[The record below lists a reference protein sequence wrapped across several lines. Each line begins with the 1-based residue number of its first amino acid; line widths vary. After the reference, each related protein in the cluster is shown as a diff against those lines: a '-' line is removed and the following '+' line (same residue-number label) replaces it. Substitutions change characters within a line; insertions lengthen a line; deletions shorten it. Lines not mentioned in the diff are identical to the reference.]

1 MKTALITGITGQD
14 GSYLAEFLLQK
25 EYQVI
30 GMIRENNGIGDD
42 NIKKIKDK
50 LVIEKGDLLNKES
63 LLNIFKK
70 HQIDEVYNLG
80 GITFIPASWE
90 NPTKT
95 FDVNTLGYTRL
106 LEIIKNI
113 YPKTRIFQANSA
125 KIFGKPDKS
134 PQDLNTKIN
143 PGDPYGTSKAAAHLL
158 TDNMRKQ
165 FGIYAVSGIMYNHE
179 SERRGAKFVT
189 RKITMGA
196 VKIKKGMQKELK
208 LGNLDAQV
216 DWGYAPDFV
225 KAMWLSLQQE
235 EPDDYI
241 FATGEVN
248 KVKDICKIAFNYLD
262 LEWQDYVKVDKQFY
276 REQKGK
282 LFTGD
287 ITKAKEKLG
296 WEPET
301 SFKQMIEK
309 MVEFDLKNIN

>member
-1 MKTALITGITGQD
+1 MKTALITGVTGQD
-14 GSYLAEFLLQK
+14 GSYLAELLLKK
-25 EYQVI
+25 EYKVI
-30 GMIRENNGIGDD
+30 GMIRENNGIDD
-42 NIKKIKDK
+42 ENIKHIKK
-50 LVIEKGDLLNKES
+50 ELVIESGDLLNKES

-70 HQIDEVYNLG
+70 HKIDEVYNLG

-95 FDVNTLGYTRL
+95 FNVNTLGYTRL
-106 LEIIKNI
+106 LELIKDK
-113 YPKTRIFQANSA
+113 YPNVRIFQANSA

-134 PQDLNTKIN
+134 PQDLETKIN
-143 PGDPYGTSKAAAHLL
+143 PQDPYGTSKAAAHLL
-158 TDNMRKQ
+158 TNNMRKQ

-179 SERRGAKFVT
+179 SERRGEQFVT
-189 RKITMGA
+189 RKITRGA
-196 VKIKKGMQKELK
+196 VKIKRGMQKELK

-235 EPDDYI
+235 KADDYI
-241 FATGEVN
+241 FATGKVH
-248 KVKDICKIAFNYLD
+248 KVKDICKTAFSYLD
-262 LEWQDYVKVDKQFY
+262 LDWQDYVKVDKKFY

-287 ITKAKEKLG
+287 ISKAKEKLG

-301 SFKQMIEK
+301 SFEEMIEK